1 MNQRNTNITVRLLA
15 AIAIG
20 LSPAIAAKPEQEAAV
35 PLTEAGQK
43 LEKKYAA
50 MLKALEEDVTRALPK
65 IDAAQQEAFL
75 KAYQAEAAATAA
87 DR

>member
-50 MLKALEEDVTRALPK
+50 IRIRRL
-65 IDAAQQEAFL
+65 
-75 KAYQAEAAATAA
+75 
-87 DR
+87 